1 MRTRSFGSI
10 PCKVYIYLVKKKKK
24 KRRSFVLSII
34 TFKLYF
40 YIVYT
45 IFIFQIKDI
54 NFFFFF
60 FWFRTKDLQIV
71 WWNRKSLT
79 RWAFFFF
86 YFKNWST
93 QLIYPLETCFW
104 SSSVFRVT
112 QSIEGKEKRS
122 PCFGRRLRNICLLHW
137 MKRSIWCISC
147 TRLLSKRPLIPRD
160 SFRYGILTDSYCTEY
175 PFTSIKTIPIVSR
188 IENMFEVI
196 RRRLYW
202 NFFEPDLKHFC

>member
-1 MRTRSFGSI
+1 MF
-10 PCKVYIYLVKKKKK
+10 L
-24 KRRSFVLSII
+24 
-34 TFKLYF
+34 
-40 YIVYT
+40 
-45 IFIFQIKDI
+45 
-54 NFFFFF
+54 
-60 FWFRTKDLQIV
+60 FRVEQFTNCS
-71 WWNRKSLT
+71 WSRKSCIKYNGGQ
-79 RWAFFFF
+79 FF

-160 SFRYGILTDSYCTEY
+160 SFRYGVLTDSYCTEY

-188 IENMFEVI
+188 IENMFQVL
-196 RRRLYW
+196 LY
-202 NFFEPDLKHFC
+202 

>member
-1 MRTRSFGSI
+1 M
-10 PCKVYIYLVKKKKK
+10 
-24 KRRSFVLSII
+24 
-34 TFKLYF
+34 
-40 YIVYT
+40 
-45 IFIFQIKDI
+45 
-54 NFFFFF
+54 
-60 FWFRTKDLQIV
+60 FRAKDLQIV
-71 WWNRKSLT
+71 RGVVNLVNIMVGL
-79 RWAFFFF
+79 F

-160 SFRYGILTDSYCTEY
+160 SFRYGVLTDSYCTEY

-188 IENMFEVI
+188 IENMFEVPLLEGDCI
-196 RRRLYW
+196 EIFSKLRSEED
-202 NFFEPDLKHFC
+202 F